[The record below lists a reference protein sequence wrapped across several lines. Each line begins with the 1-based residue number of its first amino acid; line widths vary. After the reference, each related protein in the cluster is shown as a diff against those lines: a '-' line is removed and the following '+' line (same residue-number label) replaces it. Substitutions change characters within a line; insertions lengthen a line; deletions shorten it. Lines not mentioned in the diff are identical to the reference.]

1 MLIKIVLIVWLLLL
15 FAQDMRWRAVY
26 WWMYPVLT
34 ILLILDRLS
43 GVSSFTMMVDTSWNL
58 AFLSVQFL
66 LLSVYFRIKYK
77 RWTNLT
83 HEHIGWGDILFLLC
97 LGCYLP
103 PINYLFFYM
112 LSLGS
117 ILMFSLFV
125 IALKRKSWKI
135 PLAGF
140 QAMIL
145 AVVLIANLRA
155 TDWDLS
161 KTEWFFSYL
170 EK

>member
-1 MLIKIVLIVWLLLL
+1 MLTKIVLIVWLLLL

-43 GVSSFTMMVDTSWNL
+43 GVDAFAIMVDTSWNL
-58 AFLSVQFL
+58 VFLSVQFL
-66 LLSVYFRIKYK
+66 LLSLYFRIKYK
-77 RWTNLT
+77 TWTNLT
-83 HEHIGWGDILFLLC
+83 REHIGWGDILFLLC

-112 LSLGS
+112 LSLGV
-117 ILMFSLFV
+117 ILLFSLLV
-125 IALKRKSWKI
+125 IALKRRSLNI
-135 PLAGF
+135 PLAGL
-140 QAMIL
+140 QAMIF
-145 AVVLIANLRA
+145 AVVLMADLRA
-155 TDWDLS
+155 KGWDVGE
-161 KTEWFFSYL
+161 TEWFFSYL